1 MVKKYLAG
9 DINYVS
15 IEKNILKKEGIK
27 QILNKGIAAFY
38 SSGSRPNQTAI
49 SWGRAR
55 MASAI
60 TGGKAAAVDF
70 KILEKY
76 CKPSS
81 KALKLAKQ
89 AKKKHGY
96 GTRKVRKVKL

>member
-1 MVKKYLAG
+1 
-9 DINYVS
+9 
-15 IEKNILKKEGIK
+15 
-27 QILNKGIAAFY
+27 
-38 SSGSRPNQTAI
+38 
-49 SWGRAR
+49 

>member
-1 MVKKYLAG
+1 
-9 DINYVS
+9 
-15 IEKNILKKEGIK
+15 
-27 QILNKGIAAFY
+27 
-38 SSGSRPNQTAI
+38 
-49 SWGRAR
+49 

-76 CKPSS
+76 CKSSS
-81 KALKLAKQ
+81 KALKLAKK